1 MHDTRQGVDSTA
13 RCSPPV
19 AGVVDL
25 PVDGP
30 RRVALF
36 EDAPSWRCACGSS
49 SARVV
54 DSRPTAYG
62 IRRRR
67 ECAGCGK
74 RFTTS
79 ERFDT
84 RSSMTETDALALC
97 EALEGVRVLLD
108 TILRRKRFRGGVM
121 SPGALPNNESE
132 V

>member
-1 MHDTRQGVDSTA
+1 VA
-13 RCSPPV
+13 PVPAIASPP
-19 AGVVDL
+19 A
-25 PVDGP
+25 
-30 RRVALF
+30 
-36 EDAPSWRCACGSS
+36 WRCACGSPL
-49 SARVV
+49 ARVV
-54 DSRPTAYG
+54 DSRPVAYG

-67 ECAGCGK
+67 ECAGCGQ

-79 ERFDT
+79 ERFDS

-121 SPGALPNNESE
+121 SPGALPNDESE